1 MQGAFLT
8 FQFLFFHEER
18 IVLLRPL
25 IIKSDFNGA
34 SDVSVKGIHDI
45 LDRRLV
51 AEHSLNVGR
60 WSFVPVVR
68 CRYLQFTDRFF
79 SKRIVR
85 CAAFY
90 GLLGLI
96 FAL

>member
-1 MQGAFLT
+1 M
-8 FQFLFFHEER
+8 
-18 IVLLRPL
+18 LRPL

-68 CRYLQFTDRFF
+68 CRYLKFSDRFF